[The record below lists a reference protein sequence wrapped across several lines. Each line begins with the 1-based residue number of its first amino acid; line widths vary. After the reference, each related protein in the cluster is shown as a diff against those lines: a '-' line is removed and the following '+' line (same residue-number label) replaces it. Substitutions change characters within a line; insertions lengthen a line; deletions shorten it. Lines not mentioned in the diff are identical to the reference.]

1 MHACVRGRE
10 VIVNLMIDHG
20 ADPQAMDKVH
30 TQYVVIYLVHL
41 FGCVPISERGD
52 MSKFSRN
59 SEESNY
65 TQAYIE
71 GVSKTPSFS
80 GCGVSGKH
88 TCDVRVILV
97 VCYHVY

>member
-1 MHACVRGRE
+1 
-10 VIVNLMIDHG
+10 
-20 ADPQAMDKVH
+20 
-30 TQYVVIYLVHL
+30 
-41 FGCVPISERGD
+41 

-80 GCGVSGKH
+80 GCGVSGKQTIH

-97 VCYHVY
+97 ACYHVY